1 MRWLCL
7 LLLPLFFS
15 GCGVYSFSGA
25 SIEGKTIR
33 FGVLENRARN
43 VVPTLSP
50 TLTDKIRGRILSQTG
65 LTPKNSGLVDYD
77 LTGTIMGYEV
87 TVAGVQNVQEASQ
100 NKLTIT
106 VEIVFKN
113 NLNEKAGFTQSFSRF
128 AIFPASQNVQAV
140 ESQLIDAI
148 GTELADDIFNKAF
161 VNW

>member
-65 LTPKNSGLVDYD
+65 LTPKNSGPVDYD
-77 LTGTIMGYEV
+77 LTGTIMGMIKSFRAV
-87 TVAGVQNVQEASQ
+87 SQAGAA
-100 NKLTIT
+100 
-106 VEIVFKN
+106 
-113 NLNEKAGFTQSFSRF
+113 EKAQMLSDGISEALHCTAFGLIV
-128 AIFPASQNVQAV
+128 AIIAILFYGYFQGKNFFKWRKADQQAV
-140 ESQLIDAI
+140 
-148 GTELADDIFNKAF
+148 LAEGKSA
-161 VNW
+161 